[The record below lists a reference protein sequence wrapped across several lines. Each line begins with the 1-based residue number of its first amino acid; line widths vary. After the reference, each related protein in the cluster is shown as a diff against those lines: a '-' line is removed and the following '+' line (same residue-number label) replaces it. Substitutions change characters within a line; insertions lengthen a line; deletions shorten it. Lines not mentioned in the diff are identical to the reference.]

1 MRVFLDTPRLKVLGQ
16 PVGPFAMNQ
25 YLVLCKQSG
34 RAAII
39 DAGGE
44 PEPFLRAVEGSGG
57 TIVRILQTHAHIDHV
72 MGLPLTRDALPNAP
86 ISLHPDEAPVY
97 ASIPQQA
104 RMFGLPNLTL
114 PPVDHAIREGESIEL
129 GSLTFHPLLMPG
141 HSPGHVIFINN
152 EDRIIFGGDLL
163 FRGSIGRTDLPL
175 SNPADMRRSLTRL
188 LDLDDDLTVYPGH
201 MEPTTIG
208 HERRSNPF
216 LQSLSRT

>member
-25 YLVLCKQSG
+25 YLLLCKQSG
-34 RAAII
+34 TAAII
-39 DAGGE
+39 DAGGD
-44 PEPFLRAVEGSGG
+44 PEPFVRAADADGAK
-57 TIVRILQTHAHIDHV
+57 IVRILQTHAHIDHV
-72 MGLPLTRDALPNAP
+72 MGLPATLELLPGTP

-97 ASIPQQA
+97 AAIPQQA
-104 RMFGLPNLTL
+104 RMFGLPGLTL
-114 PPVDHAIREGESIEL
+114 PPVDHAIQEGESIEI
-129 GSLTFHPLLMPG
+129 GKLTLHPQLMPG
-141 HSPGHVIFINN
+141 HSPGHIIFINS

-175 SNPADMRRSLTRL
+175 SNPADMKRSLTRL

-216 LQSLSRT
+216 LQSLSQG